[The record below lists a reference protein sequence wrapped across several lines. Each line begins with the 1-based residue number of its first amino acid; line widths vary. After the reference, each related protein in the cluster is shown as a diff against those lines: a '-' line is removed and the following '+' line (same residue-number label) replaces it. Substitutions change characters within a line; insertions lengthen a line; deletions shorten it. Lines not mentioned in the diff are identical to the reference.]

1 MKGVVHL
8 ATYEFRTSRIAGQSY
23 SGPSTP
29 RAEPHCT
36 LHPPRPILNHM
47 PEPRARGP
55 GRQVENA
62 ILAISACAEGAVP
75 ITVTFEP
82 PLGTYDARSE
92 IREQTRTVSF
102 TVRADDFDSIQARL
116 GGGG

>member
-1 MKGVVHL
+1 ML
-8 ATYEFRTSRIAGQSY
+8 D
-23 SGPSTP
+23 TP
-29 RAEPHCT
+29 RRVTEKLPQSALARHYASPRRAIPYYT
-36 LHPPRPILNHM
+36 LHPPTPILDHM
-47 PEPRARGP
+47 PEPTAP
-55 GRQVENA
+55 GSSRQVEDA
-62 ILAISACAEGAVP
+62 LLAMLACADGSVP